1 MDGMPSREQY
11 AVLRQW
17 SPLLEQL
24 AYKSSARILNLID
37 SLRPE
42 IIKHLTAGAQ
52 GNRSTV
58 VCLLVRAPRRR
69 APHIAR
75 FRTRSATVVNRYG
88 KPVQMDNVD
97 ANFSVAARTNSMA
110 RGMRRAL
117 GRRIRRACYRTIPGH
132 AFESRTSDEGV
143 RRAFR
148 A

>member
-1 MDGMPSREQY
+1 MPSREQY

-58 VCLLVRAPRRR
+58 VCLLVRAPCRG
-69 APHIAR
+69 APHITR

-97 ANFSVAARTNSMA
+97 ANFSVAARTNGVA

-117 GRRIRRACYRTIPGH
+117 GRRIRGARYSPVLGH

-143 RRAFR
+143 
-148 A
+148 